1 MKELKPIK
9 HGEIHH
15 KPKVLFACHPDDY
28 KTALPLISG
37 DILRHSNCVIWYSGE
52 KSVFENEDEAKSL
65 LEDMQLLT
73 LAVTD
78 RFLSNPSEAKD
89 VLLPLALSLHIPL
102 LPIMLEQGL
111 EWRFNEICAEV
122 QLVNRYVSDSTA
134 TPYDDVL
141 KTFLRSVLV
150 SDELAQKVRNAFDA
164 YVFLSYR
171 KKDRRHA
178 KRLMRLIHE
187 NKEFRDIA
195 IWYDE
200 YLVPGERFNES
211 IREALEKGWFF
222 TLVVTPNLLEKDNYI
237 MQDIIFLLLE
247 KKFQNLNF

>member
-122 QLVNRYVSDSTA
+122 QLV
-134 TPYDDVL
+134 
-141 KTFLRSVLV
+141 
-150 SDELAQKVRNAFDA
+150 
-164 YVFLSYR
+164 
-171 KKDRRHA
+171 
-178 KRLMRLIHE
+178 
-187 NKEFRDIA
+187 
-195 IWYDE
+195 
-200 YLVPGERFNES
+200 
-211 IREALEKGWFF
+211 
-222 TLVVTPNLLEKDNYI
+222 
-237 MQDIIFLLLE
+237 
-247 KKFQNLNF
+247 